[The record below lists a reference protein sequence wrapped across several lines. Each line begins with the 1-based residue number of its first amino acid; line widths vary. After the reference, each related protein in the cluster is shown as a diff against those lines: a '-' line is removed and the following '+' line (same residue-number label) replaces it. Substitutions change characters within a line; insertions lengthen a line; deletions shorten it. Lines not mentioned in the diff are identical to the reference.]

1 MERKKYSR
9 EFKFEAV
16 NLVKER
22 GVSIVQAA
30 RDLDLNHN
38 VLRRWLKELDADPK
52 HAFPGLGQMKPEQL
66 EIDRLRKEVVRLR
79 AERDILK
86 KAAVGSTGQRNMI
99 YFMRHTE
106 AHNGK
111 DRTTWFIAATERRAL
126 AALEKWT
133 VVE

>member
-1 MERKKYSR
+1 MERRKYAR
-9 EFKFEAV
+9 EFKLEAV

-38 VLRRWLKELDADPK
+38 VLRRWVKERGADPK

-66 EIDRLRKEVVRLR
+66 EIDRLRKEVARLK

-86 KAAVGSTGQRNMI
+86 KTAA
-99 YFMRHTE
+99 YFAR
-106 AHNGK
+106 
-111 DRTTWFIAATERRAL
+111 DAT
-126 AALEKWT
+126 
-133 VVE
+133 

>member
-9 EFKFEAV
+9 EFKREAV
-16 NLVKER
+16 NLVKGR

-38 VLRRWLKELDADPK
+38 VLRRWLKELDADPV

-66 EIDRLRKEVVRLR
+66 EIDRLRKEVVRLK

-86 KAAVGSTGQRNMI
+86 KAAVGSTGQRNDGFQFI
-99 YFMRHTE
+99 SWRQE
-106 AHNGK
+106 AK
-111 DRTTWFIAATERRAL
+111 RFS
-126 AALEKWT
+126 WT
-133 VVE
+133 GI

>member
-9 EFKFEAV
+9 EFKLEAV
-16 NLVKER
+16 NLVKAR

-30 RDLDLNHN
+30 RDLELNHN
-38 VLRRWLKELDADPK
+38 VLRRWLKELDSDPQN
-52 HAFPGLGQMKPEQL
+52 AFPGLGQMKPEQL
-66 EIDRLRKEVVRLR
+66 EIDRLRKEVVRLK

-99 YFMRHTE
+99 YFMKQPE

-111 DRTTWFIAATERRAL
+111 DRTTRFIATTER
-126 AALEKWT
+126 
-133 VVE
+133 